1 MATPATRLSCAAPS
15 TRATRRRWSSTATTR
30 TALTE
35 RRRAMVISITS
46 RRRPWTRWALAVVG
60 LLTLVLVRWLGP
72 DSGGSPPAANAPVAQ
87 PAAADRWIQ
96 PGVPTP
102 AQDAMGT
109 GLQGLGEDG
118 PVRIGTVK
126 PFRTDA
132 SGALAL
138 DADTVVTLEQ
148 LVAFSTPEQFN
159 ALAREAAANL
169 PPPAQVQAL
178 DLAQRFDRDLQALQ
192 VMRHDH
198 FGAQAALQLFGDQE
212 AVTARL
218 IELMTQDTQ
227 VDAPL
232 QERAMRA
239 QARFLVERDGRNSG
253 GG

>member
-1 MATPATRLSCAAPS
+1 MI
-15 TRATRRRWSSTATTR
+15 
-30 TALTE
+30 
-35 RRRAMVISITS
+35 ISITS
-46 RRRPWTRWALAVVG
+46 RRRPWSRWALALLAVVG
-60 LLTLVLVRWLGP
+60 LLTLVLVGWLGQRS
-72 DSGGSPPAANAPVAQ
+72 DGAPPAAKAPVAQ
-87 PAAADRWIQ
+87 PTAPDRWIQ
-96 PGVPTP
+96 PSVPAP
-102 AQDAMGT
+102 QQDALDAPGKPST
-109 GLQGLGEDG
+109 DDG
-118 PVRIGTVK
+118 PVRIGAVK
-126 PFRTDA
+126 PFRADD

-148 LVAFSTPEQFN
+148 LVAFSTPEHFT

-169 PPPAQVQAL
+169 SPAVQAQAL
-178 DLAQRFDRDLQALQ
+178 DLAQRFDRYQEAVRQRIQSAQSPTTVDEMARDLQALQ

-198 FGAQAALQLFGDQE
+198 FGAQAALQLFADQE

-239 QARFLVERDGRNSG
+239 QARFLAERDGRG

>member
-1 MATPATRLSCAAPS
+1 
-15 TRATRRRWSSTATTR
+15 
-30 TALTE
+30 
-35 RRRAMVISITS
+35 MVISITS
-46 RRRPWTRWALAVVG
+46 RRRPWARWALALLAVVG
-60 LLTLVLVRWLGP
+60 LLTLVLVGWIGP
-72 DSGGSPPAANAPVAQ
+72 DSGRSPPSANAPVAR
-87 PAAADRWIQ
+87 PAAPDRWIQ

-102 AQDAMGT
+102 AQQAVGT
-109 GLQGLGEDG
+109 GLQRLGEDG

-169 PPPAQVQAL
+169 SPAAQAQAL
-178 DLAQRFDRDLQALQ
+178 DLAQRFDRYQEAVRQRIQSAQSPTTVDDMARDLQALQ

>member
-1 MATPATRLSCAAPS
+1 
-15 TRATRRRWSSTATTR
+15 
-30 TALTE
+30 
-35 RRRAMVISITS
+35 MVISITS
-46 RRRPWTRWALAVVG
+46 RRRPWTRWALALLAVVG

-72 DSGGSPPAANAPVAQ
+72 DSGGSPPAVNAPVAQ

-102 AQDAMGT
+102 AQQAVGT

-132 SGALAL
+132 SGALVL

-169 PPPAQVQAL
+169 PPPAQAQAL
-178 DLAQRFDRDLQALQ
+178 DLAQRFDRYQEAVRQRIQSAQSPTTVDDMARDLQALQ

>member
-1 MATPATRLSCAAPS
+1 
-15 TRATRRRWSSTATTR
+15 
-30 TALTE
+30 
-35 RRRAMVISITS
+35 
-46 RRRPWTRWALAVVG
+46 
-60 LLTLVLVRWLGP
+60 
-72 DSGGSPPAANAPVAQ
+72 
-87 PAAADRWIQ
+87 
-96 PGVPTP
+96 
-102 AQDAMGT
+102 MGT
-109 GLQGLGEDG
+109 GLQRLGEDG

-126 PFRTDA
+126 PFLTDA

-169 PPPAQVQAL
+169 PPPAQAQAL
-178 DLAQRFDRDLQALQ
+178 DLAQRFDRYQEAVRQRIQSAQSPTTVDDMARDLQALQ